1 MKQKLLP
8 ASICVILML
17 FLSAVSLN
25 AHTTSDTI
33 IITNSATFPPFSFL
47 DSDGQPKGL
56 LIDLWSEWAR
66 QNNHK
71 VKFLLVDWN
80 ESFELIR
87 KGDADIHAGLFKSES
102 RKSFMD
108 FSKELFQ
115 LTTCLFISTQ
125 VHVSTIEEL
134 RNVEVGVTKGGFEE
148 EYLCSNFSHL
158 QLRLFDNNNRLVKS
172 ALSGKTV
179 AFVADYPVG
188 MYYLHHYGAP
198 EKFRILKTLYS
209 NPIYSAVQ
217 KGDKK
222 LLTIINSGLQQ
233 ISKNEKER
241 ILQKWIRSEQVLPS
255 WFTPFLVIAGIA
267 IAVIGLLVYIYIL
280 KRNKMN
286 LKLQVDQRTAE
297 LREKNVELEKALT
310 EVKKLSGLLPICAN
324 CKKIRDD
331 KGYWNQ
337 IELYIRDHSEVEFSH
352 SICPECAKKLY
363 PEFYDKKDN

>member
-17 FLSAVSLN
+17 LLSAVSLN
-25 AHTTSDTI
+25 GRTTSDTI

-47 DSDGQPKGL
+47 DNDGQPKGL

-80 ESFELIR
+80 ESLELIR

-108 FSKELFQ
+108 FSEELFQ

-125 VHVSTIEEL
+125 VDVNTIEEL

-148 EYLCSNFSHL
+148 EYLRSNFSHL
-158 QLRLFDNNNRLVKS
+158 QLRLFNNNNRLVKA
-172 ALSGKTV
+172 ALSEKIV

-209 NPIYSAVQ
+209 NPLYSAVQ

-222 LLTIINSGLQQ
+222 LLTIINNGLQQ

-255 WFTPFLVIAGIA
+255 WFTPFLIIAGIS
-267 IAVIGLLVYIYIL
+267 ITMIGLLVYIHIL

-286 LKLQVDQRTAE
+286 LKLQVDQRTAD
-297 LREKNVELEKALT
+297 LREKNAELEKALT

-337 IELYIRDHSEVEFSH
+337 IELYISNHSEAEFSH
-352 SICPECAKKLY
+352 GLCPECAKKLY
-363 PEFYDKKDN
+363 PEFYDKKN